1 MFTPMRDQRD
11 DEVHN
16 AITIR
21 DEKAPVA
28 GKEQERGVLKVIG
41 RSEAIKARN
50 QLDMRSLTELR

>member
-1 MFTPMRDQRD
+1 MFTPMRNQKD

-21 DEKAPVA
+21 DEKAPDT
-28 GKEQERGVLKVIG
+28 GKEHEPELQVIG

-50 QLDMRSLTELR
+50 HLDMRSLTELR